1 LFYSSRKVKTET
13 QTGWIELAPLRNKVI
28 VWMMSALKQIK
39 DNFPVNILKRYI
51 QMMGNL

>member
-1 LFYSSRKVKTET
+1 VDRT
-13 QTGWIELAPLRNKVI
+13 PLWNKVI